1 LAEFGIKNSNRKK
14 IRGIK
19 SLFSDSDTAEEDER
33 DKENLENL
41 ANNSFDATLD
51 EDSVCSKE
59 NGVKKRK
66 FGGIGN
72 GTFGLSLALQ

>member
-1 LAEFGIKNSNRKK
+1 LTEFGIKNSNRKK

-19 SLFSDSDTAEEDER
+19 SLFSDSDTAEDEER

-41 ANNSFDATLD
+41 ANNSFDAMLD
-51 EDSVCSKE
+51 EDSVSSTE

-66 FGGIGN
+66 FGGIGGN
-72 GTFGLSLALQ
+72 TFGLSLALQ